1 MDLSQ
6 AITIMEAMKFTPMS
20 PTDIADMEQ
29 FRFADPRPTY
39 KDISQMLAML
49 ERFEL
54 VRREAVGD
62 TATTN
67 WRLQPQARG
76 IRTVAALSEYIEGQL
91 QTSSPTGPADTA
103 ALERKILTALAE
115 IGGRSDLNGLR
126 SHLQMG
132 AGGDQD
138 PLFQALAELQ
148 AQGLL
153 ALSYGA
159 TEVDFPWFRLTKKG
173 WLDALQGT

>member
-6 AITIMEAMKFTPMS
+6 AITVMEAMKFTPMS

-39 KDISQMLAML
+39 KDISQLLAML

-76 IRTVAALSEYIEGQL
+76 IRTVAALSEYIEGHL
-91 QTSSPTGPADTA
+91 ESTKPTGPADTA
-103 ALERKILTALAE
+103 PLERKILAALAE
-115 IGGRSDLNGLR
+115 IGGRSDLRGLR
-126 SHLQMG
+126 SHLSG
-132 AGGDQD
+132 SVSGDPDQ
-138 PLFQALAELQ
+138 LFQALAELQ
-148 AQGLL
+148 AQGLT
-153 ALSYGA
+153 ALSWGA
-159 TEVDFPWFRLTKKG
+159 TEVDFPWLRLTKRG
-173 WLDALQGT
+173 WLEALQAT